1 MEVMR
6 NMKVSTY
13 LVLFVVAVASISAL
27 ATAFEP
33 KAIATNPKLANF
45 TEAFYPP
52 QVLNV
57 TDGVYVARGYN
68 RDNPVLIEGTDG
80 LIVIDPGESITAAE
94 IVKKAFNDTLD
105 NILDKKPVK
114 AIIYTHHHD
123 CHIHGASVFAGNN
136 NPEIIVSENFNQT
149 LYADWFGQLFPG
161 RAIGGAMMGGLLFGR
176 DPGYDSGGA
185 LFAVQWPGPSGYMP
199 PTITVKDKLDI
210 NISGVHLNLFTV
222 PGETRDVLVVW
233 LPEKKLMVQIA
244 NFYEA
249 FPAIT
254 TLRGA
259 YPRNPLDYIDSID
272 FYRTF
277 NAEYLVLCHGPH
289 PILNGVENIS
299 RELTNYRDAIQFVH
313 DQTVQYMN
321 KGLTA
326 GEIKDLVKLPPHLA
340 EDPYLQEVYG
350 SVERNIYEIF
360 WWYRGYFS
368 GKCRDLYMHS
378 PKEEAEMA
386 AELAGG
392 VEALADKA
400 RQALD
405 EGKAEW
411 ALELADDVLLLDAK
425 NAGARETKNQSVIT
439 LAEKTFNA
447 QERNYLLSE
456 YLLETG
462 QVKAQQR
469 GFAAIDDRFVP
480 FMPMNDLLRIM
491 AVRLNATK
499 SLDKD
504 MTVALSLTDT
514 KNISEPSDYSLHVR
528 TGILEALPKAA
539 DNAEFSIIADSLVWK
554 KLGLGKLNPHEAVEK
569 GEVTIT
575 GGEPEAFYEFLS
587 LFN

>member
-1 MEVMR
+1 
-6 NMKVSTY
+6 MKGSTY
-13 LVLFVVAVASISAL
+13 LVLLLVAFASLSASS
-27 ATAFEP
+27 TAFEP
-33 KAIATNPKLANF
+33 NSVATNPKLANF

-68 RDNPVLIEGTDG
+68 RDNPVLIEGDDG
-80 LIVIDPGESITAAE
+80 LIIVDPGESITAAE

-105 NILDKKPVK
+105 NIFDKKPVK

-136 NPEIIVSENFNQT
+136 SPEIIVSENFNKT
-149 LYADWFGQLFPG
+149 LYADWFGQLFPN
-161 RAIGGAMMGGLLFGR
+161 RAIGGAMMGGILFGR

-199 PTITVKDKLDI
+199 PTIVVKDSLDI
-210 NISGVHLNLFTV
+210 NISDVHLNIFTV

-289 PILNGVENIS
+289 PVLKGEENIS

-321 KGLTA
+321 KGLTP
-326 GEIKDLVKLPPHLA
+326 GEIKDLVKLPAHLA
-340 EDPYLQEVYG
+340 DDPYLQQLYG
-350 SVERNIYEIF
+350 QVDRDIYEIF
-360 WWYRGYFS
+360 WWYRGYFT

-378 PKEEAEMA
+378 PQDEAEMA

-392 VEALADKA
+392 VDKLADKA

-411 ALELADDVLLLDAK
+411 ALELADDVLILDAR
-425 NAGARETKNQSVIT
+425 NAAARETKNQSLIT

-456 YLLETG
+456 YLVETG
-462 QVKAQQR
+462 QVKMQPR

-504 MTVALSLTDT
+504 MTVALSLTDL
-514 KNISEPSDYSLHVR
+514 KNSSEPSDYSLHVR
-528 TGILEALPKAA
+528 MGILEALPGPA
-539 DNAEFSIIADSLVWK
+539 DNKELALTTDSLTWK
-554 KLGLGKLNPHEAVEK
+554 TLGLAKLDPHEAVETGK
-569 GEVTIT
+569 VTIT
-575 GGEPEAFYEFLS
+575 GGEPEAFYEFMD
-587 LFN
+587 LFNQ

>member
-1 MEVMR
+1 
-6 NMKVSTY
+6 MKSSTC
-13 LVLFVVAVASISAL
+13 LVLLLVAFASISAL

-33 KAIATNPKLANF
+33 KVVATNPKLANF
-45 TEAFYPP
+45 TEAFYPA

-68 RDNPVLIEGTDG
+68 RDNPVLIEGVDG
-80 LIVIDPGESITAAE
+80 LIVVDPGESITAAE
-94 IVKKAFNDTLD
+94 IVKKAFNNTLN
-105 NILDKKPVK
+105 NIFDRKPVK

-123 CHIHGASVFAGNN
+123 CHIHGASVFAGNS
-136 NPEIIVSENFNQT
+136 NPEIIVSENFNKT

-161 RAIGGAMMGGLLFGR
+161 RAIGGAMMGGILFGR

-185 LFAVQWPGPSGYMP
+185 LFSVQWPGPSGYMP
-199 PTITVKDKLDI
+199 PTIVVKDKMDI

-233 LPEKKLMVQIA
+233 LPEKRLMVQIA

-289 PILNGVENIS
+289 PILKGGENIS

-321 KGLTA
+321 KGLTP
-326 GEIKDLVKLPPHLA
+326 GEIKELVKLPTHLA
-340 EDPYLQEVYG
+340 EDPYLQQIYG
-350 SVERNIYEIF
+350 QVDRDIYEIF
-360 WWYRGYFS
+360 WWYRGYFT
-368 GKCRDLYMHS
+368 GKCRDLYIHS
-378 PKEEAEMA
+378 PQDEAEMA

-392 VEALADKA
+392 VEELAEKA

-405 EGKAEW
+405 KGKAEW
-411 ALELADDVLLLDAK
+411 ALELADDVLLLDPE
-425 NAGARETKNQSVIT
+425 NTGARDTKNQSIIT

-456 YLLETG
+456 YLVETG
-462 QVKAQQR
+462 QVKMQQR
-469 GFAAIDDRFVP
+469 GFAAIDDHFVP
-480 FMPMNDLLRIM
+480 FMPMKDLLRIM

-499 SLDKD
+499 SLEKD
-504 MTVALSLTDT
+504 MTVALSLMEM
-514 KNISEPSDYSLHVR
+514 KNGSEPSDYSLHVR
-528 TGILEALPKAA
+528 MGVLEALPKPAE
-539 DNAEFSIIADSLVWK
+539 NAEFTVITDPLVWK
-554 KLGLGKLNPHEAVEK
+554 KLGLGKLDPREAIEN

-575 GGEPEAFYEFLS
+575 GGEPEAFYEFMG

>member
-1 MEVMR
+1 
-6 NMKVSTY
+6 MKSSTC
-13 LVLFVVAVASISAL
+13 LVLLLVAFASISAL
-27 ATAFEP
+27 ASAFEP
-33 KAIATNPKLANF
+33 KVVATNPKLANF
-45 TEAFYPP
+45 TEAFYPA
-52 QVLNV
+52 QVINV
-57 TDGVYVARGYN
+57 TDGVYVARGYD
-68 RDNPVLIEGTDG
+68 RDNPVLIEGADG

-94 IVKKAFNDTLD
+94 IVKKAFNNTLN
-105 NILDKKPVK
+105 NIFDRKPVK

-136 NPEIIVSENFNQT
+136 NPEIIVSESFNKT

-161 RAIGGAMMGGLLFGR
+161 RAIGGAMMGGILFGR

-185 LFAVQWPGPSGYMP
+185 LFSVQWPGPSGYMP
-199 PTITVKDKLDI
+199 PTIVVKDKLDI
-210 NISGVHLNLFTV
+210 NISDVHLNLFTV
-222 PGETRDVLVVW
+222 PGETRDVLIVW
-233 LPEKKLMVQIA
+233 LPEKRLMVQIA

-254 TLRGA
+254 TLRSA

-289 PILNGVENIS
+289 PILKGEENIS

-321 KGLTA
+321 KGLTP
-326 GEIKDLVKLPPHLA
+326 GEIKELVKLPTHLA
-340 EDPYLQEVYG
+340 EDPYLQQIYG
-350 SVERNIYEIF
+350 QVDRDIYEIF
-360 WWYRGYFS
+360 WWYRGYFT
-368 GKCRDLYMHS
+368 GKCRDLYTHS
-378 PKEEAEMA
+378 PQDEAEMA

-392 VEALADKA
+392 VEELAEKA

-405 EGKAEW
+405 KGKAEW
-411 ALELADDVLLLDAK
+411 ALELADDVLLLDPE
-425 NAGARETKNQSVIT
+425 NTGARDTKNQSIIT

-456 YLLETG
+456 YLVETG
-462 QVKAQQR
+462 QIKMQQR

-499 SLDKD
+499 SLEKD
-504 MTVALSLTDT
+504 MTVALRLMEM
-514 KNISEPSDYSLHVR
+514 KNGSETSEYSLHVR
-528 TGILEALPKAA
+528 MGVLEALPKPAE
-539 DNAEFSIIADSLVWK
+539 NAEFTVITDSLVWK
-554 KLGLGKLNPHEAVEK
+554 KLGLGKLDPHDAIEN

-575 GGEPEAFYEFLS
+575 GGEPEAFYEFMG

>member
-1 MEVMR
+1 
-6 NMKVSTY
+6 MKSRTC
-13 LVLFVVAVASISAL
+13 LVLLFVAFASILAL

-33 KAIATNPKLANF
+33 EVVATNPKLASF

-94 IVKKAFNDTLD
+94 IIKKAFNESLD
-105 NILDKKPVK
+105 NIFERKPVK

-123 CHIHGASVFAGNN
+123 CHIHGASVFAGNSR
-136 NPEIIVSENFNQT
+136 PEIIASENFNQT
-149 LYADWFGQLFPG
+149 LFADWFGQLFPG
-161 RAIGGAMMGGLLFGR
+161 RAIGGGMMSGALFGR

-185 LFAVQWPGPSGYMP
+185 LFAVQWRGPSGYMP
-199 PTITVKDKLDI
+199 PTITVKDRMDI
-210 NISGVHLNLFTV
+210 NISGVRLNLFTV

-259 YPRNPLDYIDSID
+259 YPRDPLSYIDSID
-272 FYRTF
+272 FYRSL
-277 NAEYLVLCHGPH
+277 NPEYLVVCHGPH
-289 PILNGVENIS
+289 PILKGAENIS
-299 RELTNYRDAIQFVH
+299 RELTNYRDAIQFIH

-321 KGLTA
+321 RGLTP
-326 GEIKDLVKLPPHLA
+326 GEIKGLVKLPAHLA
-340 EDPYLQEVYG
+340 EDPYLQQIYG
-350 SVERNIYEIF
+350 QVDRNIYEIF
-360 WWYRGYFS
+360 WWYRGYFT
-368 GKCRDLYMHS
+368 GRCRDLYTHS
-378 PKEEAEMA
+378 PQDEAEMA

-392 VEALADKA
+392 VEELADRA

-411 ALELADDVLLLDAK
+411 ALELADDVLILDPK
-425 NAGARETKNQSVIT
+425 NAGARETKNLSVIT

-462 QVKAQQR
+462 QVKITPG
-469 GFAAIDDRFVP
+469 GFKAIDDHFVP
-480 FMPMNDLLRIM
+480 FMPMSDLLRIM

-504 MTVALSLTDT
+504 MIVALSLTDT
-514 KNISEPSDYSLHVR
+514 KNSGEPSDYSLHIR
-528 TGILEALPKAA
+528 TGILEALPRETE
-539 DNAEFSIIADSLVWK
+539 NAEFTVTTDSLVWK
-554 KLGLGKLNPHEAVEK
+554 NLGLGKLDPQEAVEK
-569 GEVTIT
+569 GEVTIA
-575 GGEPEAFYEFLS
+575 GGEPEAFYEFLG